1 MSGQLTLTKVYNP
14 MNRADHDT
22 ITWEHRPGLTVADLL
37 DHTGA
42 RLGMAQRDSLA
53 LVVSVNGR
61 TVPASQYTT
70 TTLMPGQHVTLMP
83 VLTGG
88 GGGGKDVL
96 RMVGMVI
103 IAIVATVVSYG
114 ILTSPAI
121 AAMIGGTALTA
132 NTAAS
137 MGMVVLA
144 AIGSAGVMVAGSLLI
159 NAELPPEVL

>member
-42 RLGMAQRDSLA
+42 RLGLAHRDSLA
-53 LVVSVNGR
+53 LVVSVDGR
-61 TVPASQYTT
+61 AVPASQYTT
-70 TTLMPGQHVTLMP
+70 TTLVPGQHVTMIP
-83 VLTGG
+83 VLTG

-96 RMVGMVI
+96 RMVGMVV
-103 IAIVATVVSYG
+103 IAIVAAYLGQVYAGPWLASYFG
-114 ILTSPAI
+114 GS
-121 AAMIGGTALTA
+121 AALWGYAATAVMAMAGTA
-132 NTAAS
+132 
-137 MGMVVLA
+137 
-144 AIGSAGVMVAGSLLI
+144 LI

>member
-42 RLGMAQRDSLA
+42 RLGLAHRDSLA
-53 LVVSVNGR
+53 LVVSVDGR
-61 TVPASQYTT
+61 AVPASQYTT
-70 TTLMPGQHVTLMP
+70 TTLVPGQHVTMIP
-83 VLTGG
+83 VLTG

-96 RMVGMVI
+96 RMVGMVV
-103 IAIVATVVSYG
+103 IAIVAAYLGQVYAGPWLAGYFGGSAAAWGYAAT
-114 ILTSPAI
+114 AI
-121 AAMIGGTALTA
+121 IAMAGTAL
-132 NTAAS
+132 
-137 MGMVVLA
+137 V
-144 AIGSAGVMVAGSLLI
+144 